1 MRKAFNVRDKK
12 ELPNTAEMTAYGQK
26 PSYMVVPDSGR
37 SQFFIDPTLNKGSRN
52 RRPTYQDAIAAF
64 AW

>member
-26 PSYMVVPDSGR
+26 LPSAE
-37 SQFFIDPTLNKGSRN
+37 L
-52 RRPTYQDAIAAF
+52 
-64 AW
+64 